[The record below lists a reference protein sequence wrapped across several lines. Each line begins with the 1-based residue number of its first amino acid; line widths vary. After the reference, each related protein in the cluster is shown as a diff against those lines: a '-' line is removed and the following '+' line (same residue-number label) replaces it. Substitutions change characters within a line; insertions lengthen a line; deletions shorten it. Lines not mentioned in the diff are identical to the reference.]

1 VPERTLHYQEQGTGE
16 MNVMGLIKHYGV
28 KAYEEARVLYLRKM
42 QLHFTFVVSLGKEL
56 GVPTRI

>member
-1 VPERTLHYQEQGTGE
+1 